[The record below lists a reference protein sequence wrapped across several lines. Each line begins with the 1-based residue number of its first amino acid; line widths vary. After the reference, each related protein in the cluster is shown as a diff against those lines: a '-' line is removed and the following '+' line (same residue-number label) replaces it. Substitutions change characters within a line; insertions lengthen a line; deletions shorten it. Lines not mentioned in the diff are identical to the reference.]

1 MVSTIRDGVHEK
13 QQEGFMAAG
22 SVGLALQIRGMEM
35 HRYAS
40 VLAARESV

>member
-1 MVSTIRDGVHEK
+1 MVSTIRDGVHEE
-13 QQEGFMAAG
+13 QREGSMAAG
-22 SVGLALQIRGMEM
+22 SVGLALQIQGVEM